1 VGTEIALGGGR
12 FDLLTLGTYEVPIWG
27 ARGWLRPLDDLPE
40 GYGVE
45 DLLPSIRDGLS
56 VEDTLYALPFYGESS
71 FTMVRTDLL
80 AEAGVGLPEAP
91 SWDDIRAVA
100 RAMHRPEQ
108 GVHGI
113 CLRGKPGWGEN
124 MALIGAMANSLGAR
138 WFDEGWQPQF
148 GTPEWRAT
156 ADLYLELMALGPPG
170 AEAHGFNENLRLFE
184 DGRCGLWIDATVAA
198 SFVTDPD
205 LSAVAER
212 VGFALAPYAG
222 LGKRANWLWA
232 WALAVPA
239 STDAP
244 EAAEAFAAWAT
255 SRGYTELVATRE
267 GWAAVPPGTRRSLY
281 ENPDYLAA
289 APFAGLTLRSIEAAD
304 PTDPTVNPVPY
315 TGVQLV
321 SIPEFQGLGDAVG
334 REFALALTGKK
345 TTEEALAAAQAVA
358 LQQMTAAGYLD

>member
-1 VGTEIALGGGR
+1 
-12 FDLLTLGTYEVPIWG
+12 
-27 ARGWLRPLDDLPE
+27 
-40 GYGVE
+40 
-45 DLLPSIRDGLS
+45 
-56 VEDTLYALPFYGESS
+56 
-71 FTMVRTDLL
+71 
-80 AEAGVGLPEAP
+80 
-91 SWDDIRAVA
+91 VA
-100 RAMHRPEQ
+100 
-108 GVHGI
+108 
-113 CLRGKPGWGEN
+113 
-124 MALIGAMANSLGAR
+124 
-138 WFDEGWQPQF
+138 D
-148 GTPEWRAT
+148 
-156 ADLYLELMALGPPG
+156 
-170 AEAHGFNENLRLFE
+170 
-184 DGRCGLWIDATVAA
+184 
-198 SFVTDPD
+198 
-205 LSAVAER
+205 R
-212 VGFALAPYAG
+212 VGFALAPDAG